1 MNPLSRTAKMA
12 TITIVDEISRAAE
25 LLLEDVINKEQME
38 SWLDFAW
45 NNQDVLND
53 ALKIIADNSTG

>member
-1 MNPLSRTAKMA
+1 MA